1 MQLALRLAEIEAVL
15 SAGGGGRFSAGLEGE
30 YEKRLGATRRKHL
43 ALALLLIALSVVIA
57 ALLDHANAV
66 SIFERTFA
74 LRATVVVLCL
84 AGAALELRA
93 KTALQEMVCYT
104 VPLLGQV
111 VLAAWAGRSGPPI
124 LIDRNIVMSLM
135 LFAVLCGVPPVPG
148 KAARVIAASIFAT
161 FALTFWLVEGGA
173 LLLQHVNG
181 LAAGGT
187 ALLVGAIL
195 SRRRESARR
204 RDFLQTLRAELTAA
218 ELSRLN
224 AELERLM
231 HTDVLTGVANRRRFE
246 ADLATAWSASGF
258 GREPTRPSG
267 RGLGLL
273 IVDVDH
279 FKAFNDGAGHA
290 EGDRCLR
297 AVAGAIASVV
307 RGGSLCM
314 ARWGGE
320 EFVVLAPGIDTTELV
335 NLAERVRRSVESL
348 AIPHAALPGRFVTV
362 SIGAAWC
369 GEGSLLP
376 TPDALLR
383 EADNALYAAKR
394 SGRNRV
400 IGAEITTML
409 PRPVSA
415 T

>member
-1 MQLALRLAEIEAVL
+1 MQDALRLGEIEALL
-15 SAGGGGRFSAGLEGE
+15 SAGAGGKFSVDLEDE
-30 YEKRLGATRRKHL
+30 FEKRLGPIRRKHL
-43 ALALLLIALSVVIA
+43 ALALLLVAVSVVIA
-57 ALLDHANAV
+57 ALLDRANAA
-66 SIFERTFA
+66 SIFERTFD
-74 LRATVVVLCL
+74 LRASVVVLCL
-84 AGAALELRA
+84 AGAGLELLSR
-93 KTALQEMVCYT
+93 TGLQEVVCYA
-104 VPLLGQV
+104 VPVLGQV

-148 KAARVIAASIFAT
+148 KAARVIAAAIFGT
-161 FALTFWLVEGGA
+161 FTLTFWLIEGGA
-173 LLLQHVNG
+173 LLVQHVNG

-195 SRRRESARR
+195 SRRREYARR

-246 ADLATAWSASGF
+246 ADLAAAWSASDF
-258 GREPTRPSG
+258 GSESKRQRN

-273 IVDVDH
+273 LVDVDH

-307 RGGSLCM
+307 PGGSFSM

-320 EFVVLAPGIDTTELV
+320 EFVVLAPGIHHEELAG
-335 NLAERVRRSVESL
+335 LAERVRRSVESL
-348 AIPHAALPGRFVTV
+348 VIPHPAWPGRFVTV
-362 SIGAAWC
+362 SIGAAWS
-369 GEGSLLP
+369 GEGSLSP

-400 IGAEITTML
+400 TGAEMHAASGVD
-409 PRPVSA
+409 RD
-415 T
+415 

>member
-1 MQLALRLAEIEAVL
+1 MKHALRLAEIEAFL
-15 SAGGGGRFSAGLEGE
+15 SAGESGTFSAELEDE
-30 YEKRLGATRRKHL
+30 YERRLGATRRKHL
-43 ALALLLIALSVVIA
+43 ALALGLIAVSVLIA
-57 ALLDHANAV
+57 ALLDHANAA
-66 SIFERTFA
+66 SIFERTVV
-74 LRATVVVLCL
+74 LRASVVVLCIVC
-84 AGAALELRA
+84 AGLELLAR
-93 KTALQEMVCYT
+93 TGLREMLCYA
-104 VPLLGQV
+104 VPVLAEV

-148 KAARVIAASIFAT
+148 KAARVIAAAIFGT
-161 FALTFWLVEGGA
+161 FTLTFWLVEGGT
-173 LLLQHVNG
+173 LLVQHVNG

-195 SRRRESARR
+195 SRRREYARR

-246 ADLATAWSASGF
+246 ADLASAWSGSEF
-258 GREPTRPSG
+258 GRESKRQMSK
-267 RGLGLL
+267 GLGLL
-273 IVDVDH
+273 LVDVDH
-279 FKAFNDGAGHA
+279 FKAFNDAAGHA

-297 AVAGAIASVV
+297 AVAGTIASVV
-307 RGGSLCM
+307 RGGSFCM

-320 EFVVLAPGIDTTELV
+320 EFVVLAPGIEHAELAG
-335 NLAERVRRSVESL
+335 LAERVRRSVESL
-348 AIPHAALPGRFVTV
+348 VIPHPAWPGRFVTV
-362 SIGAAWC
+362 SIGAAWSD
-369 GEGSLLP
+369 GSVCP

-400 IGAEITTML
+400 TGAEIHAAANSGT
-409 PRPVSA
+409 
-415 T
+415 